1 MLGRIVRT
9 KYCNVMLSI
18 RSINNATVIFNKD
31 FNESSSEIA
40 TSTSLVIKSLQTTS
54 VLPDLIQNLSTVNKK
69 DIEPEQLTR
78 IFSKIFELYRNDFEQ
93 NSLDII
99 KTDGFKNCCAILKS
113 HAPRMMTNDLV
124 ICLKTLVSLN
134 LNSNHKIVQQ
144 LLYHIKEE
152 INELSLS
159 QLAFLNYLLLKMEST
174 PMVNALKIAIPI
186 VFDLNVSLKL
196 DHENPEEIMKLL
208 HYVSMTEMKISDK
221 SMMNLLS
228 SITLHGTSISVHN
241 AQIVLSAV
249 RKLSYKYFENYDVVQ
264 KLVQNCIEVLN
275 TKFEESTF
283 PKMESTLEKL
293 IKKFKYSGIDEFYNE
308 TFYNTC
314 AKQLIEKDLGF
325 STAYHVLKKFNEI
338 NFVNYDQGFMILKT
352 HPDYDLLNYIDQQI
366 IQNHTH
372 LSTMH
377 LNQVMNLISAFST
390 ADYKSEN
397 WEIIKSVLHENPALQ
412 NDITKGLPHL
422 KFICELLS
430 LDFVSKIYFDK
441 VLNEDFLLNYLKQN
455 VSKNFANLPQIR
467 MIYQALRLLHPK
479 YDGIVPDETLLNIA
493 NDAIPTE
500 TSGMNERIKDMME
513 KIFGTGTV
521 QMNVQSKYGHLIDF
535 VISFDNQ
542 NKAISMPCKIQF
554 YDDIPK
560 SQVRSV
566 GVFFHSKKNCPINFP
581 MKLRGILSLR
591 RKTIEALGLKVVDI
605 PIHCLEQIPES
616 EKLGYIEREIRY
628 CLE

>member
-1 MLGRIVRT
+1 MLGRIVRS
-9 KYCNVMLSI
+9 KYCNFMLSL

-31 FNESSSEIA
+31 FNESSSEVG
-40 TSTSLVIKSLQTTS
+40 TSTNLVIKSLQTVN
-54 VLPDLIQNLSTVNKK
+54 VLPDLIQNLSNVHKN
-69 DIEPEQLTR
+69 DIEPEQLTK
-78 IFSKIFELYRNDFEQ
+78 IFSKIFELYKNDFEQ

-99 KTDGFKNCCAILKS
+99 KTTGFKNCCAILKS
-113 HAPRMMTNDLV
+113 HAPRMVTNDLV

-134 LNSNHKIVQQ
+134 LNSKHKIVQQ

-174 PMVNALKIAIPI
+174 PLVNALKIALPI

-196 DHENPEEIMKLL
+196 NHENPEEIMKLL
-208 HYVSMTEMKISDK
+208 HYVSVTELKISDK

-241 AQIVLSAV
+241 AQTVLSAV
-249 RKLSYKYFENYDVVQ
+249 RKLSYRYYEDYDVVQ
-264 KLVQNCIEVLN
+264 KLVQNCIHVLN
-275 TKFEESTF
+275 IKFEESTF
-283 PKMESTLEKL
+283 PKMEATLEKL
-293 IKKFKYSGIDEFYNE
+293 IRKYKYSGIDEFYNE
-308 TFYNTC
+308 TFYNNC

-325 STAYHVLKKFNEI
+325 TTAYHVLKKFNEV
-338 NFVNYDQGFMILKT
+338 NFVNYE
-352 HPDYDLLNYIDQQI
+352 LLNYIDKQI
-366 IQNHTH
+366 IQNHTL

-377 LNQVMNLISAFST
+377 LNQVMNLVAAFST

-397 WEIIKSVLHENPALQ
+397 WEIIKSILHENPALH

-441 VLNEDFLLNYLKQN
+441 VLNETFLFDFLKQN
-455 VSKNFANLPQIR
+455 LSKNFANLPQIR
-467 MIYQALRLLHPK
+467 IIYQTLKLLYPK
-479 YDGIVPDETLLNIA
+479 YDGIIPDEMLLNIA

-500 TSGMNERIKDMME
+500 TTGMNEVTKDMMQ
-513 KIFGTGTV
+513 KIFGTGTA

-535 VISFDNQ
+535 VISFDTQ
-542 NKAISMPCKIQF
+542 NKAISLPCKVQLF
-554 YDDIPK
+554 DDIPK

-566 GVFFHSKKNCPINFP
+566 AVFFHSRKNCPLNFP
-581 MKLRGILSLR
+581 IKLRGIISLR
-591 RKTIEALGLKVVDI
+591 RKTMEAMGIKVVDI
-605 PIHCLEQIPES
+605 PLHCLDQIPES
-616 EKLGYIEREIRY
+616 EKLEYVEREIRY
-628 CLE
+628 GLE

>member
-1 MLGRIVRT
+1 
-9 KYCNVMLSI
+9 MLSI
-18 RSINNATVIFNKD
+18 RSINNATVIFNKGKSRSITIIHNIQQSCLIFVD

-40 TSTSLVIKSLQTTS
+40 TSTNLVIKSLQTAN
-54 VLPDLIQNLSTVNKK
+54 VLPDLIQNLSNVHKN

-78 IFSKIFELYRNDFEQ
+78 IFSKIFELYKNDVEL
-93 NSLDII
+93 NSLEII
-99 KTDGFKNCCAILKS
+99 KTSGFKNCCAILRS

-174 PMVNALKIAIPI
+174 PLVNALKIALPI

-208 HYVSMTEMKISDK
+208 HYVSVTEMKISDK

-228 SITLHGTSISVHN
+228 SITLHGTAISVHN
-241 AQIVLSAV
+241 AQTVLSAV
-249 RKLSYKYFENYDVVQ
+249 RKLSYRYYENYDVVQ
-264 KLVQNCIEVLN
+264 KLVQNCIHVLN
-275 TKFEESTF
+275 MKFEESTF
-283 PKMESTLEKL
+283 PKMEATLEKL
-293 IKKFKYSGIDEFYNE
+293 IRKFKYSGIDVFYNE
-308 TFYNTC
+308 TFYNNC
-314 AKQLIEKDLGF
+314 AKHLIEKDLGF
-325 STAYHVLKKFNEI
+325 TTAYHVLKKFNEI
-338 NFVNYDQGFMILKT
+338 NFVS
-352 HPDYDLLNYIDQQI
+352 YDLLNYIDQQI
-366 IQNHTH
+366 IQNHTY
-372 LSTMH
+372 LSAMH
-377 LNQVMNLISAFST
+377 LNQLMNLISAFST

-397 WEIIKSVLHENPALQ
+397 WEIIKSILHENPVLH
-412 NDITKGLPHL
+412 NDIGKGLPHL

-441 VLNEDFLLNYLKQN
+441 VLNENFLLEYLKQN
-455 VSKNFANLPQIR
+455 MSKNFANLPQIR
-467 MIYQALRLLHPK
+467 MIYQALKLLHPK
-479 YDGIVPDETLLNIA
+479 YDGVVPDETLLNIA

-500 TSGMNERIKDMME
+500 TAGMNEGIKDMME

-542 NKAISMPCKIQF
+542 NKAIAMPCKIQF

-566 GVFFHSKKNCPINFP
+566 AVFYHSRKNSPLNFP
-581 MKLRGILSLR
+581 MKLRGIISMR
-591 RKTIEALGLKVVDI
+591 RRTMEAMGIKVVDI
-605 PIHCLEQIPES
+605 PLQCLEQIPES
-616 EKLGYIEREIRY
+616 EKFAYVEREIRY